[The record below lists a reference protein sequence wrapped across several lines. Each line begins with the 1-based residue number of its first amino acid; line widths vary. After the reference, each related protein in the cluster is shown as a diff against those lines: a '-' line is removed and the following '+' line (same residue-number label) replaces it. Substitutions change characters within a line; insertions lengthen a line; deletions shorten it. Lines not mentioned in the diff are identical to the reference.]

1 MLPERVSVEASEPK
15 EFTPYLHF
23 QHTLEGCSLLYELMK
38 TRNPIEAPPIITPI
52 DAFNTLSGLH
62 SFGVYPVGGRQ
73 SQHARKS
80 GPPTEEAKP
89 PKNEKGVESLGTCL
103 GVYKCRPTRFHL
115 GHNWGSSGLQ
125 VLSFPSFSHPEP
137 LRLQYINMSG
147 ASLFAGTHHFVASN
161 NTFNEA
167 KIVSGMFTKSIH
179 QAS

>member
-89 PKNEKGVESLGTCL
+89 PKNEKGGKLRHVLGGIIGGLPASRCSPFLPSLIL
-103 GVYKCRPTRFHL
+103 
-115 GHNWGSSGLQ
+115 N
-125 VLSFPSFSHPEP
+125 LSAFS
-137 LRLQYINMSG
+137 IS
-147 ASLFAGTHHFVASN
+147 T
-161 NTFNEA
+161 
-167 KIVSGMFTKSIH
+167 
-179 QAS
+179 